1 MAYTSTQLAD
11 LRAAIAEG
19 VLSVRFSDGRQLTYR
34 SLAEMLEIERQ
45 MAAPSAV
52 QREVRFER
60 IRRSTQPLRSIAVT

>member
-34 SLAEMLEIERQ
+34 SLDEMRRIEQ
-45 MAAPSAV
+45 GMAAELEPTTT
-52 QREVRFER
+52 VRV
-60 IRRSTQPLRSIAVT
+60 RRTYYGMTRPT

>member
-34 SLAEMLEIERQ
+34 SLDEMRRIEGT
-45 MAAPSAV
+45 MAAELEPTTT
-52 QREVRFER
+52 VRL
-60 IRRSTQPLRSIAVT
+60 RRTYYGMRRPT

>member
-34 SLAEMLEIERQ
+34 SLDEMRRIECA
-45 MAAPSAV
+45 MAAELESTTT
-52 QREVRFER
+52 VRL
-60 IRRSTQPLRSIAVT
+60 RRTYYGMTRPT

>member
-34 SLAEMLEIERQ
+34 SLDEMRRIEGT
-45 MAAPSAV
+45 MAAELEPTTT
-52 QREVRFER
+52 VRL
-60 IRRSTQPLRSIAVT
+60 RRTYYGMTRPT

>member
-34 SLAEMLEIERQ
+34 SLDEMRRIETA
-45 MAAPSAV
+45 MAA
-52 QREVRFER
+52 EVETAAGTISR
-60 IRRSTQPLRSIAVT
+60 IRRTYYGMQRCS

>member
-34 SLAEMLEIERQ
+34 SLDEMRRIEAT
-45 MAAPSAV
+45 MAA
-52 QREVRFER
+52 EVEPTTNVR
-60 IRRSTQPLRSIAVT
+60 IRRTYFTAQRAS

>member
-34 SLAEMLEIERQ
+34 SLDEMRRIEQ
-45 MAAPSAV
+45 SMAAELEPTV
-52 QREVRFER
+52 TVRV
-60 IRRSTQPLRSIAVT
+60 RRTYYGMTRPT

>member
-34 SLAEMLEIERQ
+34 SLDEMRRSEGT
-45 MAAPSAV
+45 MAAELEPTTT
-52 QREVRFER
+52 VRL
-60 IRRSTQPLRSIAVT
+60 RRTYYGMTRPT